1 MSVFENTSEMYVTK
15 RNGKKEII
23 SFDKILQRIK
33 KVGKEANIQIN
44 YTSLVIKIIDQL
56 FDGIQTDKIDEIS
69 AEQCAS
75 MASIHYDYS
84 TLASRLIISNHH
96 RNTSDSFSK
105 TMKKL
110 YAEHLLNDDFM
121 QHVNHHAKQ
130 LDAMCDYSRDYLI
143 DYFGFKTLER
153 SYLLSI
159 KRKVHERPQ
168 MMFMR
173 LAVAMHGGDLD
184 RIAETYTSFS
194 FKQMIHGTPSLYNAG
209 SKREQMSSCF
219 ARGTLVDTLTG
230 PIPIEKMTPGQ
241 RVVTHTGEVREV
253 TQLHVNRLGDH
264 RSLVTVHFHATRP
277 ITVTDDHRFWIYNR
291 VAGGA
296 DWKAVR
302 DLGPDDYVMVPKNRH
317 LTYVQ
322 DEINMNKLAV
332 DTEINKFFGVWLR
345 YGEYLYYDDSSRNS
359 MEDRTQPQGIQIIL
373 PTACDQA
380 VYFCWNIQKMFGNVK
395 MERSD
400 YDNGYTIIRYVFKEM
415 GTDYMTWFGKDRR
428 IPTRMFQFPTL
439 WVRAFLSGWNITGDT
454 LTEAQVPP
462 EIYTLCRMHQLNHL
476 TFVPL
481 DYVECDEVVEYEN
494 AIYLQFVAM
503 EAASVKADPIP
514 SLDMDISGSEPK
526 VQEVPEEP
534 EEVDASGS
542 EVPVDISGSEPKV
555 PEVPPEPEV
564 PVDVSGVPVDAS
576 EPVEPVDPETPV
588 YTLGVEEDH
597 SYSVGGVI
605 AENCYL
611 IAMES
616 DSIEGIYNTL
626 KDCAM
631 ISKYAGGIGLHIHNI
646 RATGSYIAGTNG
658 TSNGIVPML
667 RVFNNTAKYVDQCV
681 HPQTVIYTTRGP
693 AEIQDVMQGETA
705 IFGMNGAAETVGNVL
720 EHIYDGAMMVIRTDH
735 DAGPLYITEAH
746 PMFVLSRYDTDGL
759 TAREI
764 QHMLNQRRVTPEWT
778 EARFVGVD
786 DRVAL
791 PIPMHA
797 QDVAEI
803 TEDDCYIYG
812 LLVAAG
818 SFVHPAQ
825 GDQGSNVTG
834 ANMCRLT
841 VDKPHVYERVANYL
855 ESRCVAYQITKE
867 GGRESEGSE
876 ESEARTFQWIR
887 PHHLPFRWNDLY
899 AEGHTGLGSP
909 RLAPRWLALPMVKA
923 QFILKGLVDAMGTIE
938 KDVVLK
944 HGNRMWA
951 EAVRFLCL
959 KMGVLTR
966 TVPEM
971 VGEDLLYAVHIPA
984 TIDICALL
992 ELQYDGREPPFVRHD
1007 NWLFSV
1013 VTSVEETEYRGTV
1026 YDLQMTHQH
1035 DYLLSNGLVHN
1046 GGGKRNGSIAIYLEP
1061 WHADIEI
1068 YLQMRKNH
1076 GEEELKARD
1085 LFYAIWMPDLF
1096 MKRVKENAKWT
1107 LFCPHECPG
1116 LADVH
1121 SEAFETLYAKYEDAG
1136 KGRATVNARDLWFKI
1151 LDAQMETGTPYLVY
1165 KDAANRKSNQQN
1177 LGTIKSSNLCSEII
1191 EYSDENETA
1200 VCFTGDT
1207 MVLTKE
1213 GYRRIDECNGAE
1225 VMSYFNNDTDLK
1237 ADPRFVPATLIDNG
1251 EKDVYEMVCSDYKIK
1266 ATANHPFVVY
1276 DNRAPSGYVW
1286 KKLTELEPDDHLVV
1300 YDSANGQSHHAV
1312 FGSYTFLGK
1321 ERVYDLNV
1329 PVRHNFVAEGF
1340 VVHNC
1345 NLGSIALPAFVVL
1358 DPSGQAP
1365 PTYDF
1370 ESLHRVAR
1378 MLTYNLNRVID
1389 INYYPTPKTER
1400 SNFRHRPIG
1409 IGVQGLADTFM
1420 MMGMPFGSP
1429 ESRRLNQEMFETI
1442 YHAGLV
1448 ESCELAKV
1456 HGPYETFPG
1465 SPASE
1470 GRLQFDLWNT
1480 EPLRSP
1486 SGGSP
1491 SYRYDWDA
1499 LKADIR
1505 KHGLR
1510 NSLLMA
1516 PMPTASTSQILGYN
1530 ECIEPITSNIYSRR
1544 TLAGE
1549 FIVTNKY
1556 LMRDLIALGM
1566 WNEKIKN
1573 HIIANNGSVQSM
1585 ESVPAEIRE
1594 KYRTVWEIPMRTLI
1608 DMAADRGVYIDQS
1621 QSLNLWMEDPTY
1633 SSLTSMHFYSWQKGL
1648 KTGIYYLRRRAKHQA
1663 QQFTIEPEKAQ
1674 IDAPE
1679 EEEICEMCSS

>member
-110 YAEHLLNDDFM
+110 HAEHLLNDDFM

-173 LAVAMHGGDLD
+173 LAVAMHGGDLA

-415 GTDYMTWFGKDRR
+415 GADYMTWFGKDRL
-428 IPTRMFQFPTL
+428 IPARMFQFPTL
-439 WVRAFLSGWNITGDT
+439 WIRAFLSGWNITGET

-494 AIYLQFVAM
+494 ALYLQFVAM

-514 SLDMDISGSEPK
+514 SLDMDTS
-526 VQEVPEEP
+526 
-534 EEVDASGS
+534 EVDASG
-542 EVPVDISGSEPKV
+542 VVVVDVSG
-555 PEVPPEPEV
+555 V
-564 PVDVSGVPVDAS
+564 PVDVSGVPVDVSGVPVVVDAS
-576 EPVEPVDPETPV
+576 GSIPPEPKVQETPV

-746 PMFVLSRYDTDGL
+746 PLFVLSRYETDGL

-834 ANMCRLT
+834 ANTCRLT

-855 ESRCVAYQITKE
+855 EARCVVYQITKE
-867 GGRESEGSE
+867 GGSEGEESEGSE
-876 ESEARTFQWIR
+876 ARTFRWIR

-899 AEGHTGLGSP
+899 AEGHMGLGSP

-1013 VTSVEETEYRGTV
+1013 VTSVEESEYRGTV

-1096 MKRVKENAKWT
+1096 MRRVKENAKWT

-1177 LGTIKSSNLCSEII
+1177 LGTIKSSNLCVAPETMILTDQGHLPIQSVCGQKVNVWNGQEWSEVDVVQTGKMQKLIEVHVQDGTVVHCTPYHKFYIEMDGEVRTLEAQQLEKGMTLAKCTYPSDYPATVDFHQVTDIVDRGRTDDTYCFNEPKRHAGIFNGLYSGQCSEIL
-1191 EYSDENETA
+1191 EYSDESETA
-1200 VCFTGDT
+1200 V
-1207 MVLTKE
+1207 
-1213 GYRRIDECNGAE
+1213 
-1225 VMSYFNNDTDLK
+1225 
-1237 ADPRFVPATLIDNG
+1237 
-1251 EKDVYEMVCSDYKIK
+1251 
-1266 ATANHPFVVY
+1266 
-1276 DNRAPSGYVW
+1276 
-1286 KKLTELEPDDHLVV
+1286 
-1300 YDSANGQSHHAV
+1300 
-1312 FGSYTFLGK
+1312 
-1321 ERVYDLNV
+1321 
-1329 PVRHNFVAEGF
+1329 
-1340 VVHNC
+1340 C
-1345 NLGSIALPAFVVL
+1345 NLGSIALPAFIVT
-1358 DPSGQAP
+1358 DPSGVTP

-1442 YHAGLV
+1442 YHAGLT

-1556 LMRDLIALGM
+1556 LMRDLIALGL

-1573 HIIANNGSVQSM
+1573 HIIANHGSIQSM

-1633 SSLTSMHFYSWQKGL
+1633 NSLTSMHFYSWQKGL

-1674 IDAPE
+1674 HDLPE

>member
-1 MSVFENTSEMYVTK
+1 
-15 RNGKKEII
+15 
-23 SFDKILQRIK
+23 
-33 KVGKEANIQIN
+33 VG
-44 YTSLVIKIIDQL
+44 V
-56 FDGIQTDKIDEIS
+56 
-69 AEQCAS
+69 
-75 MASIHYDYS
+75 
-84 TLASRLIISNHH
+84 
-96 RNTSDSFSK
+96 
-105 TMKKL
+105 
-110 YAEHLLNDDFM
+110 
-121 QHVNHHAKQ
+121 
-130 LDAMCDYSRDYLI
+130 
-143 DYFGFKTLER
+143 
-153 SYLLSI
+153 
-159 KRKVHERPQ
+159 
-168 MMFMR
+168 
-173 LAVAMHGGDLD
+173 
-184 RIAETYTSFS
+184 
-194 FKQMIHGTPSLYNAG
+194 
-209 SKREQMSSCF
+209 
-219 ARGTLVDTLTG
+219 
-230 PIPIEKMTPGQ
+230 
-241 RVVTHTGEVREV
+241 
-253 TQLHVNRLGDH
+253 
-264 RSLVTVHFHATRP
+264 
-277 ITVTDDHRFWIYNR
+277 
-291 VAGGA
+291 
-296 DWKAVR
+296 
-302 DLGPDDYVMVPKNRH
+302 
-317 LTYVQ
+317 
-322 DEINMNKLAV
+322 
-332 DTEINKFFGVWLR
+332 
-345 YGEYLYYDDSSRNS
+345 
-359 MEDRTQPQGIQIIL
+359 
-373 PTACDQA
+373 
-380 VYFCWNIQKMFGNVK
+380 
-395 MERSD
+395 
-400 YDNGYTIIRYVFKEM
+400 
-415 GTDYMTWFGKDRR
+415 
-428 IPTRMFQFPTL
+428 
-439 WVRAFLSGWNITGDT
+439 
-454 LTEAQVPP
+454 
-462 EIYTLCRMHQLNHL
+462 
-476 TFVPL
+476 
-481 DYVECDEVVEYEN
+481 
-494 AIYLQFVAM
+494 
-503 EAASVKADPIP
+503 
-514 SLDMDISGSEPK
+514 DISG
-526 VQEVPEEP
+526 V
-534 EEVDASGS
+534 EVDTSGS
-542 EVPVDISGSEPKV
+542 EVPVDASGSVPEELEEPKV
-555 PEVPPEPEV
+555 Q
-564 PVDVSGVPVDAS
+564 
-576 EPVEPVDPETPV
+576 ETPV

-746 PMFVLSRYDTDGL
+746 PVFVLSRYDTDGL

-825 GDQGSNVTG
+825 GSNVTS

-855 ESRCVAYQITKE
+855 ESRCVVYQITKE
-867 GGRESEGSE
+867 GGSEGGSEGE

-1013 VTSVEETEYRGTV
+1013 VTSVEESEYRGTV

-1177 LGTIKSSNLCSEII
+1177 LGTIKSSNLCVAPETTILTDQGHLPIQSLSGQRVNVWNGEEWSEVEVVQTGKDQPLIEVHIQDGTVMHCTPYHKFYIEVDGEIRTLEAQQLENGMVLAKCSYPSDYSATVDFHYVIQVVDNGRIDDTYCFNEPKRHAGIFNGIFAGNCSEII

-1213 GYRRIDECNGAE
+1213 GYRRIDECDGAE

-1266 ATANHPFVVY
+1266 ATADHPFVVY

-1480 EPLRSP
+1480 EPLCSP
-1486 SGGSP
+1486 SGGAEGGGEGSP

-1573 HIIANNGSVQSM
+1573 HIIANHGSIQSM

>member
-1 MSVFENTSEMYVTK
+1 
-15 RNGKKEII
+15 
-23 SFDKILQRIK
+23 
-33 KVGKEANIQIN
+33 
-44 YTSLVIKIIDQL
+44 
-56 FDGIQTDKIDEIS
+56 
-69 AEQCAS
+69 
-75 MASIHYDYS
+75 
-84 TLASRLIISNHH
+84 
-96 RNTSDSFSK
+96 
-105 TMKKL
+105 
-110 YAEHLLNDDFM
+110 
-121 QHVNHHAKQ
+121 
-130 LDAMCDYSRDYLI
+130 
-143 DYFGFKTLER
+143 
-153 SYLLSI
+153 
-159 KRKVHERPQ
+159 
-168 MMFMR
+168 
-173 LAVAMHGGDLD
+173 
-184 RIAETYTSFS
+184 
-194 FKQMIHGTPSLYNAG
+194 
-209 SKREQMSSCF
+209 
-219 ARGTLVDTLTG
+219 
-230 PIPIEKMTPGQ
+230 
-241 RVVTHTGEVREV
+241 
-253 TQLHVNRLGDH
+253 
-264 RSLVTVHFHATRP
+264 
-277 ITVTDDHRFWIYNR
+277 
-291 VAGGA
+291 
-296 DWKAVR
+296 
-302 DLGPDDYVMVPKNRH
+302 
-317 LTYVQ
+317 
-322 DEINMNKLAV
+322 
-332 DTEINKFFGVWLR
+332 
-345 YGEYLYYDDSSRNS
+345 
-359 MEDRTQPQGIQIIL
+359 
-373 PTACDQA
+373 
-380 VYFCWNIQKMFGNVK
+380 
-395 MERSD
+395 
-400 YDNGYTIIRYVFKEM
+400 
-415 GTDYMTWFGKDRR
+415 
-428 IPTRMFQFPTL
+428 
-439 WVRAFLSGWNITGDT
+439 
-454 LTEAQVPP
+454 
-462 EIYTLCRMHQLNHL
+462 
-476 TFVPL
+476 
-481 DYVECDEVVEYEN
+481 
-494 AIYLQFVAM
+494 
-503 EAASVKADPIP
+503 
-514 SLDMDISGSEPK
+514 
-526 VQEVPEEP
+526 
-534 EEVDASGS
+534 VDASGS
-542 EVPVDISGSEPKV
+542 EVPVDASGSEPKV
-555 PEVPPEPEV
+555 QEEPEV

-576 EPVEPVDPETPV
+576 EPVDPETPV

-841 VDKPHVYERVANYL
+841 VDKPHVYERVENYL
-855 ESRCVAYQITKE
+855 FARIVYQITKE
-867 GGRESEGSE
+867 G
-876 ESEARTFQWIR
+876 EARTFQWIR

-1213 GYRRIDECNGAE
+1213 GYRRIDECDGAE

-1491 SYRYDWDA
+1491 SYRYDWDT